1 MAVRY
6 AFLSL
11 ASGKAE
17 YGECEMGSLETL
29 LERNEEDPVDAF
41 ERQRT
46 SRMYEYQGEP
56 QSLHRPP
63 GASRCHLR
71 PGYRDRLISIR
82 KCFPF

>member
-6 AFLSL
+6 DFLSL

-46 SRMYEYQGEP
+46 SRIYEY
-56 QSLHRPP
+56 
-63 GASRCHLR
+63 
-71 PGYRDRLISIR
+71 
-82 KCFPF
+82 

>member
-6 AFLSL
+6 DFLNL

-17 YGECEMGSLETL
+17 YGECEMGGLETL

-46 SRMYEYQGEP
+46 SRIYEYQGN
-56 QSLHRPP
+56 RN
-63 GASRCHLR
+63 
-71 PGYRDRLISIR
+71 
-82 KCFPF
+82 PFIDHPEAADAIFGQDIATA